1 MSQKTYEIFQAVEN
15 QAIHLAGSWEN
26 FKTSMIRHLPESY
39 HSEIDEL
46 SNNLKTA
53 LEKFLDELRHP
64 TLILATTGTTSS
76 GKSTLVNFICGADII
91 PTAVSEMSAGV
102 VTIEYSEEK
111 TLIIEETP
119 GALWECGKWN
129 NIKEEQIYTL
139 LEKAMISYLDNK
151 EAQPNLA
158 YPKFTIH
165 YPFRLFKEYERDLP
179 RGVRVKILDFP
190 GLSYVGDDSNMEVIK
205 QCREALCLVT
215 YNSQETDPQKVKNL
229 LLQVVEEVKC
239 LGGSPE
245 RMLFILN
252 KIDVFRADKNWP
264 ESERRFIEKITRNIK
279 AELTEQLKEYT
290 KAIENLQIIKLST
303 LPALLSLQIQSSD
316 KNKSNLACT
325 EADRKCNLLIEETI
339 LDELPRKAENWSQQD
354 RVRVAEDLLQKSYGK
369 EFQQDLN
376 KHITEHFPKLV
387 IPQAIEKFNVA
398 AGNSI
403 AQWAVQTTTA
413 ILNSSEE
420 NHQEEYEKIENI
432 NSSLNEFIE
441 ISNRNFRAPFE
452 EIDRGLQEY
461 LDLDRQTEG
470 DLVNIFDNNII
481 KIIKLLQSIE
491 IYSKILENSK
501 ILEKLAPLVDWKQ
514 SLNRGVGAILEAVAK
529 SLDEAKISLDHPY
542 FKKANSQQVK
552 LLKSDLERLIQLGYS
567 GTTAKEGEIRVAKT
581 EDEKEKLEKL
591 KEGLNDLSKHLNPI
605 IVQVL
610 SDLSEQQKNR
620 IYESVSELFKYHLT
634 YLEQGSN
641 NIAPNIVIKFPT
653 SDIEKVIKKLNF
665 NLNLKSQLNI
675 QSNRY
680 AEKHRTWRHWF
691 WILPKKQDQL
701 FSDDANIPS
710 TEKMLEDWDKQ
721 LKKVEPDILKQV
733 IEWLSE
739 QINDLQKNVDKTQN
753 DIINLYL
760 DRLKKARR
768 ETEFDLEK
776 QRDIWKPI
784 QQNAKNLATEFSK
797 LGKFQEEEDLSAKPI
812 N

>member
-15 QAIHLAGSWEN
+15 QARHLAGSWEN

-53 LEKFLDELRHP
+53 LEKLLDELRHP

-102 VTIEYSEEK
+102 VTIEYNEEK
-111 TLIIEETP
+111 TLSIEETP

-229 LLQVVEEVKC
+229 LLQVVEEVKG

-264 ESERRFIEKITRNIK
+264 ESERRFVEKTTKNIK
-279 AELTEQLKEYT
+279 TELTEQLKEYT

-316 KNKSNLACT
+316 KNNSTLACT
-325 EADRKCNLLIEETI
+325 EADRKCNLLIEEKI
-339 LDELPRKAENWSQQD
+339 LEDLPRKAENWSQQD
-354 RVRVAEDLLQKSYGK
+354 RVRVAEDLWQKSYGK
-369 EFQQDLN
+369 EFQRYLN
-376 KHITEHFPKLV
+376 QHITEHFPKLV

-420 NHQEEYEKIENI
+420 NYQEECEKIKHIRYSLDKFLQDSDEN
-432 NSSLNEFIE
+432 L
-441 ISNRNFRAPFE
+441 RRPFDD
-452 EIDRGLQEY
+452 IDRGLKEY
-461 LDLDRQTEG
+461 LNQQTV
-470 DLVNIFDNNII
+470 DPVNILRDNIM
-481 KIIKLLQSIE
+481 KLQNKKPYSEIE
-491 IYSKILENSK
+491 
-501 ILEKLAPLVDWKQ
+501 EKLAPLVDWKE
-514 SLNRGVGAILEAVAK
+514 SLNKGVKTILEAAAK

-542 FKKANSQQVK
+542 FKKYDSK
-552 LLKSDLERLIQLGYS
+552 LLESNLRRLIRLGYS
-567 GTTAKEGEIRVAKT
+567 GMTAKKGEIRVAKT
-581 EDEKEKLEKL
+581 EDEKGKLEEL
-591 KEGLNDLSKHLNPI
+591 KEGLNELSLNLSKI
-605 IVQVL
+605 IAEVL
-610 SDLSEQQKNR
+610 YDLSEQQTNR
-620 IYESVSELFKYHLT
+620 IYESVLELFKCHLA

-641 NIAPNIVIKFPT
+641 EIAPNIIIKFPT
-653 SDIEKVIKKLNF
+653 SGVEKIIKKLNF
-665 NLNLKSQLNI
+665 NLNLESQLNI
-675 QSNRY
+675 ESKEY
-680 AEKHRTWRHWF
+680 AEEHRTWRHWL
-691 WILPKKQDQL
+691 WILPKQEQL
-701 FSDDANIPS
+701 FSDNANIPS
-710 TEKMLEDWDKQ
+710 TEKMLEDWDEQ
-721 LKKVEPDILKQV
+721 LKKVEPDMLEQV
-733 IEWLSE
+733 IEWLLE
-739 QINDLQKNVDKTQN
+739 QINDLQKNVDKTQK
-753 DIINLYL
+753 DILNLYL

-768 ETEFDLEK
+768 EIEFDLEK
-776 QRDIWKPI
+776 QQNIWQPI
-784 QQNAKNLATEFSK
+784 EQNAKILATEFSK
-797 LGKFQEEEDLSAKPI
+797 LSKFQEEEDLSAKPI
-812 N
+812 TKPIN